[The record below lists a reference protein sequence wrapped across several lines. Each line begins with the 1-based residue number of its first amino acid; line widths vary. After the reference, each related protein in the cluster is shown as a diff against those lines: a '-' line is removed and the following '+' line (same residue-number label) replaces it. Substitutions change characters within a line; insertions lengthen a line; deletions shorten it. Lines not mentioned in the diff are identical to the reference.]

1 MPALL
6 NRPKAWARHLRAQL
20 RETVVCLA
28 LGLKDSLRW
37 TLLWR
42 GVLLAMALALLWLTL
57 FVWWREE
64 IWSVSLVLGGGG
76 TAVYLHPFIPSVA
89 PSVGNVGVGGV
100 YFLMFMAAVIVL
112 APVAA
117 VLLIIVTFAALL
129 LLSFR
134 ILAVRSLFPRVKSC
148 IERQY
153 PMCHGEG
160 SPVAGLSWLQQLRLL
175 LTAVIGTAVCLLLPL
190 TGGLFLLL
198 WIGYL
203 STRSM
208 ALKVL
213 KGQVSGDDTLHLIRQ
228 SRLPLTLI
236 GSCMTVLLLVPL
248 FGLLAPTAMTAAAA
262 HLMKRSQ
269 KRWIDA
275 SVT

>member
-1 MPALL
+1 MPTLVDRA
-6 NRPKAWARHLRAQL
+6 KAWVQRLRTQL
-20 RETVVCLA
+20 RETAVCLA

-42 GVLLAMALALLWLTL
+42 GVRLAMALALLWLTL

-76 TAVYLHPFIPSVA
+76 VAAYLHPFIPSVA
-89 PSVGNVGVGGV
+89 PSVGNVGVAGV
-100 YFLMFMAAVIVL
+100 YFLMFLVAVIAL

-117 VLLIIVTFAALL
+117 VVLIIVAFLALL

-134 ILAVRSLFPRVKSC
+134 VLAARSLFAKVKSC
-148 IERQY
+148 VERQY
-153 PMCHGEG
+153 TTCRWEG
-160 SPVAGLSWLQQLRLL
+160 SPAPGLSSLQHLRLL
-175 LTAVIGTAVCLLLPL
+175 LTAAIGTAVCLLLPL

-203 STRSM
+203 STRSV

-213 KGQVSGDDTLHLIRQ
+213 KGQVSGGDALHYIRQ

-236 GSCMTVLLLVPL
+236 GFCTTVLLLVPF
-248 FGLLAPTAMTAAAA
+248 FGLVAPTAMTAASS
-262 HLMKRSQ
+262 HLMKRAQ
-269 KRWIDA
+269 KRGIDA